1 MLRLTRSGRTTARD
15 TTGRSPAPVAAGRLS
30 RLPRPRIRTA
40 ALVAGTTLA
49 AAGVAVAVSTPALAA
64 ATGGV
69 GATLPYVQV
78 QAENSTTN
86 GTVIGPSAQYNTLAA
101 EASYRK
107 AVTLQGQGKFVEFT
121 TPVSTNSIVFR
132 YSIPDSG
139 NGSVYTAPISLY
151 IDGTRQTNFTL
162 TNAYSW
168 YYGGYPFTNS
178 PGSNAH
184 HFYDD
189 VNRLFTQTYPAGTKF
204 RLQVD
209 ADSTASS
216 YTIDFAD
223 FENVSG
229 PLSQPAGSVS
239 ITSRGADP
247 TGVQDSTSAMN
258 QAIAAAGAGGT
269 VWIPPG
275 TFKIQGHIAVNNV
288 TIKGAGMWH
297 SRTQGDRIGFYGNYP
312 PTPSANVHLADFAI
326 FGNVQER
333 NDGDQVNGIG
343 GAMSNSTVD
352 RVWIEHTKVG
362 AWMDGPFTNLVF
374 SQMRLRNFTAD
385 AINFHNGVTNS
396 KVTNSDVR
404 NAGDD
409 GLAMWAEVNADA
421 NNSFDHN
428 TVQYPILA
436 NGIAIYGGHD
446 NVVADNKV
454 IDSGLTQGG
463 GIHVGQRFNS
473 TPLGRTDVLRNTII
487 RSGSLDPNWNFG
499 VGALWFDARDAA
511 MSGLVN
517 VDNILIQ
524 QSPFEAIQFVSGSSI
539 SNVRINN
546 ATIQNTGTWAIQE
559 QVGGSATISNS
570 SATGVGAPAAIYNC
584 GVGFTLTDGG
594 GNSGLSGSA
603 CQNITNPAFPPYLP
617 DNGSNITVSPS
628 ALGFGSVATGA
639 TSAAQTVTVTN
650 GGTAAA
656 AVGTIAVT
664 GDFAQTSTCGSSLAA
679 GASCTVSVTF
689 RPTAAGARTGTLSV
703 TAGGVTSTVPLSGT
717 GVAPGP
723 VLNANPQ
730 SLSFPAT
737 VVGAQSA
744 TQTVT
749 VTNSGTTAATV
760 SGVAASGDF
769 SQTNTCSS
777 LAVGASC
784 TITVRFAPT
793 ASGARSG
800 SVTVTSNAN
809 NSPLAIG
816 LSGSGIGTN
825 TNIALNK
832 PTTASSQV
840 NGTQAATTA
849 TDGNTATYWE
859 SANNAFPQWVQ
870 VDLGA
875 VTSIGRVTLKLPPAT
890 AWATRTQTLSV
901 LGSNDG
907 NSFSQIVAPAGR
919 TFDPATGNT
928 VDITLPATSTRYVR
942 VNITANTGWPAGQ
955 VAELEVYPSGGTTPN
970 APTLST
976 MPSSL
981 TFGSQV
987 VGSTS
992 AAQAVTVTNSGT
1004 AAATVT
1010 GVSVSG
1016 DYTQTNNC
1024 GSIAVGASC
1033 VVNVSFRPT
1042 ATGTRTGTLTITSN
1056 ASNSPTTVSLTGTGG
1071 STAPVN
1077 LAAGRPTAESSHVQV
1092 YTSANITD
1100 GDQGSYWESA
1110 NNAFPQWVQVDL
1122 GSAQSASRIVLQLPA
1137 GWGTRTQRIEVLGST
1152 SGSSWTQVKAPAD
1165 YVFDPGANNT
1175 VTITFGATSQ
1185 RYLRLQFTSNNGWPA
1200 GQLSTFQVWT
1210 V

>member
-1 MLRLTRSGRTTARD
+1 MSRSLRVLA
-15 TTGRSPAPVAAGRLS
+15 TGALVAAGFVGLTPS
-30 RLPRPRIRTA
+30 P
-40 ALVAGTTLA
+40 
-49 AAGVAVAVSTPALAA
+49 AVAA

-69 GATLPYVQV
+69 GATLPYIEL
-78 QAENSTTN
+78 QAENAATN
-86 GTVIGPSAQYNTLAA
+86 GTLIGPSAVYNTLPA

-107 AVTLQGQGKFVEFT
+107 AVTLQGAGRFVEFT
-121 TPVSTNSIVFR
+121 TTAPANSIVFR

-139 NGSVYTAPISLY
+139 NGSVYTAPLSLY
-151 IDGTRQTNFTL
+151 INGTRQPNFTL

-168 YYGGYPFTNS
+168 FYGGYPFTNS

-184 HFYDD
+184 HFYDE
-189 VNRLFTQTYPAGTKF
+189 VNRLFTTTYPAGTRF

-209 ADSTASS
+209 SDSTASS

-223 FENVSG
+223 FENVAG

-247 TGVQDSTSAMN
+247 TGVNDSTSAMN

-275 TFKIQGHIAVNNV
+275 TFKILGHIAVNNV

-297 SRTQGDRIGFYGNYP
+297 SRTQGDRIGFYGNFA

-374 SQMRLRNFTAD
+374 NQMRLRNYTAD

-409 GLAMWAEVNADA
+409 GLAMWSEQNADA

-446 NVVADNKV
+446 NFVTDNRV
-454 IDSGLTQGG
+454 IDSGLSQGG
-463 GIHVGQRFNS
+463 GIHVAQRFAS

-487 RSGSLDPNWNFG
+487 RSGSLDPNWQFG

-511 MSGLVN
+511 MTGLTN

-524 QSPFEAIQFVSGSSI
+524 QSPFEAIHFVSGSSI
-539 SNVRINN
+539 TNVQINN
-546 ATIQNTGTWAIQE
+546 ATIQNTGTWVVQE
-559 QVGGSATISNS
+559 QVGGSARITNS
-570 SATGVGAPAAIYNC
+570 TATGTQAPAPIYNC

-594 GNSGLSGSA
+594 GNSGIFGASA

-617 DNGSNITVSPS
+617 DNGSNISISPN
-628 ALGFGSVATGA
+628 ALGFGSVATGT

-650 GGTAAA
+650 SGTAAA
-656 AVGTIAVT
+656 PVSGISTS
-664 GDFAQTSTCGSSLAA
+664 GDFSQTNTCGTSIAA
-679 GASCTVSVTF
+679 GASCTVSVRFTPAAAGT
-689 RPTAAGARTGTLSV
+689 RTGNLTITAAGITN
-703 TAGGVTSTVPLSGT
+703 TVPLSGT

-723 VLNANPQ
+723 ILNVNP
-730 SLSFPAT
+730 SALTFPAT
-737 VVGAQSA
+737 IVATAAA

-760 SGVAASGDF
+760 SGVSASGDF
-769 SQTNTCSS
+769 SQTNNCGTV
-777 LAVGASC
+777 AVAASC
-784 TITVRFAPT
+784 TVTVGFTPS
-793 ASGARSG
+793 ASGNRTG
-800 SVTVTSNAN
+800 TLTITSNAN
-809 NSPLAIG
+809 NNPTTVA

-832 PTTASSQV
+832 PASASSQV
-840 NGTQAATTA
+840 NGAQTPAMA
-849 TDGNTATYWE
+849 TDGNASTYWE
-859 SANNAFPQWVQ
+859 SANNAFPQWLQ

-875 VTSIGRVTLKLPPAT
+875 SYTIGRVTLKLPPLS
-890 AWATRTQTLSV
+890 AWGTRTQTLSV
-901 LGSNDG
+901 QASTNGST
-907 NSFSQIVAPAGR
+907 FSTVVGSATYTFTSPTNIVNI
-919 TFDPATGNT
+919 TVPATT
-928 VDITLPATSTRYVR
+928 ARYVR
-942 VNITANTGWPAGQ
+942 VNFTANSGWPAGQ
-955 VAELEVYPSGGTTPN
+955 ASEFEVYPSGGTPPN
-970 APTLST
+970 SATLST
-976 MPSSL
+976 NPSAL
-981 TFGSQV
+981 TFPTQALNTN
-987 VGSTS
+987 STP
-992 AAQAVTVTNSGT
+992 QNVTVSNTGT
-1004 AAATVT
+1004 AAA
-1010 GVSVSG
+1010 SVSG
-1016 DYTQTNNC
+1016 ISASGDFSQTNTC
-1024 GSIAVGASC
+1024 GTSIAAGASC
-1033 VVNVSFRPT
+1033 TVSVTFRP
-1042 ATGTRTGTLTITSN
+1042 AASGTRTGTLTITSN
-1056 ASNSPTTVSLTGTGG
+1056 ATNSPTTVSLTGTGAG
-1071 STAPVN
+1071 TTPVN
-1077 LAAGRPTAESSHVQV
+1077 LAAGRPTSESSHTDV
-1092 YTSANITD
+1092 YPSSNTTD
-1100 GDQGSYWESA
+1100 GNQNTYWESA

-1137 GWGTRTQRIEVLGST
+1137 AWGARTQTLSVLGST
-1152 SGSSWTQVKAPAD
+1152 DGANFTTVRASAGYTFSPSS
-1165 YVFDPGANNT
+1165 NNT
-1175 VTITFGATSQ
+1175 VTITFTATSQ
-1185 RYLRLQFTSNNGWPA
+1185 RYWRLNFTANTGWPA
-1200 GQLSTFQVWT
+1200 GQVAEFQVWNQ
-1210 V
+1210 

>member
-1 MLRLTRSGRTTARD
+1 M
-15 TTGRSPAPVAAGRLS
+15 
-30 RLPRPRIRTA
+30 RPRARTSV
-40 ALVAGTTLA
+40 LVAGVTLA
-49 AAGVAVAVSTPALAA
+49 AAGVAVAVATPALAA

-86 GTVIGPSAQYNTLAA
+86 GTIIGPSAQYNTLAA

-107 AVTLQGQGKFVEFT
+107 AVTLQGQGKYVEFT
-121 TPVSTNSIVFR
+121 TPTATNSIVFR

-139 NGSVYTAPISLY
+139 NGSVYTAPLSLY
-151 IDGTRQTNFTL
+151 VNGTRQTNFTL

-168 YYGGYPFTNS
+168 YYGGYPFTNT

-184 HFYDD
+184 HFYDE
-189 VNRLFTQTYPAGTKF
+189 VNRLFPQTYPAGTKF

-223 FENVSG
+223 FENVAA
-229 PLSQPAGSVS
+229 PLAQPTGSVS
-239 ITSRGADP
+239 ITSRGGDP

-275 TFKIQGHIAVNNV
+275 TFKIQGHIAVNNI

-374 SQMRLRNFTAD
+374 NQMRLRNYTAD

-396 KVTNSDVR
+396 RVTNSDVR

-409 GLAMWAEVNADA
+409 GLAMWAEQNADA

-436 NGIAIYGGHD
+436 NGIAIYGGRD
-446 NVVADNKV
+446 NVVADNRIV
-454 IDSGLTQGG
+454 DSGLSQGG

-473 TPLGRTDVLRNTII
+473 TPLGRTDILRNTII

-511 MSGLVN
+511 MSGLIN

-539 SNVRINN
+539 SNVKINN
-546 ATIQNTGTWAIQE
+546 ATIQNTGTWAIQQ

-570 SATGVGAPAAIYNC
+570 TATGIGAPAAIYNC

-594 GNSGLSGSA
+594 GNSGLSGTG

-617 DNGSNITVSPS
+617 ENGSNVTVSPS
-628 ALGFGSVATGA
+628 ALGFGSVATGS
-639 TSAAQTVTVTN
+639 TSAAQAVTVTN
-650 GGTAAA
+650 SGNASA

-664 GDFAQTSTCGSSLAA
+664 GDFAQTNTCGTSLTA
-679 GASCTVSVTF
+679 GASCTVNVTF
-689 RPTAAGARTGTLSV
+689 RPTAAGSRTGNLSV
-703 TAGGVTSTVPLSGT
+703 TAGGVTTTVPLSGT

-723 VLNANPQ
+723 LLNANPAT
-730 SLSFPAT
+730 LSFPGT
-737 VVGAQSA
+737 VVGSSSG

-760 SGVAASGDF
+760 SGVSTSGDF
-769 SQTNTCSS
+769 SQTNNCSS

-784 TITVRFAPT
+784 TVTVRFNPA
-793 ASGARSG
+793 AAGARSG
-800 SVTVTSNAN
+800 ALTVTSNAN
-809 NSPLAIG
+809 NSPLSVA
-816 LSGSGIGTN
+816 LSGSGVGTE

-832 PTTASSQV
+832 PATASSQV
-840 NGTQAATTA
+840 NGTQAAVTV
-849 TDGNTATYWE
+849 TDGNAATYWE
-859 SANNAFPQWVQ
+859 SVNNAFPQWIQ

-875 VTSIGRVTLKLPPAT
+875 VTSIGRVTLKLPSDA

-901 LGSNDG
+901 LASNDG
-907 NSFSQIVAPAGR
+907 SNFTTLSASAGR
-919 TFDPATGNT
+919 TFNPTSGNT
-928 VDITLPATSTRYVR
+928 VNITVPATNTRYVR
-942 VNITANTGWPAGQ
+942 INITANTGWPAGQ
-955 VAELEVYPSGGTTPN
+955 IAELEVYPSGGGNPN
-970 APTLST
+970 APTLNAV
-976 MPSSL
+976 PGSL
-981 TFGSQV
+981 TFASQALNT
-987 VGSTS
+987 TS
-992 AAQAVTVTNSGT
+992 SSQAVTVTNAGT
-1004 AAATVT
+1004 AAATVS

-1016 DYTQTNNC
+1016 DYSQTNNC

-1042 ATGTRTGTLTITSN
+1042 AAGARTGTLTITSN
-1056 ASNSPTTVSLTGTGG
+1056 ASNSPTTVSLTGTGTSG
-1071 STAPVN
+1071 SQPVN
-1077 LAAGRPTAESSHVQV
+1077 LAAGRPTAESSHVQAFGSGNV
-1092 YTSANITD
+1092 TD
-1100 GDQGSYWESA
+1100 GDQNSYWESA

-1122 GSAQSASRIVLQLPA
+1122 GSAQSASRVVLQLPA
-1137 GWGTRTQRIEVLGST
+1137 SWGARTQRIELQGST
-1152 SGSSWTQVKAPAD
+1152 NGTSWTSVKAAAD
-1165 YVFDPGANNT
+1165 YAFTPSANNT
-1175 VTITFGATSQ
+1175 VTISFTASTQ
-1185 RYLRLQFTSNNGWPA
+1185 RYFRLNITSNTGWPA
-1200 GQLSTFQVWT
+1200 GQISGFQVWN